1 MMDSAPENIQKS
13 NFTFPQ
19 SQPYQAR
26 FMKTPLQRHC
36 AFFDRDQDGVI
47 SMTDTF
53 RGLRALGYNWMFCLL
68 GVAFIHLTM
77 SYQTS
82 PSWIP
87 SLSMPIYLDRIERCR
102 HGSSTKA
109 YDYEGNVVSY
119 PAVQSVFTRFD
130 HENKGGLNVSELAWM
145 IWNLRDSYD
154 LFGWIMSAAWWIALF
169 VMAADKRGILSQ
181 EVMLSQY
188 DGSIFYALERQQQQS
203 KKEI

>member
-1 MMDSAPENIQKS
+1 MDSAAATQPS
-13 NFTFPQ
+13 NFSFPQ
-19 SQPYQAR
+19 NQAYQAR

-36 AFFDRDQDGVI
+36 AFFDRDGDGVI

-53 RGLRALGYNWMFCLL
+53 RGLRALGYNLLFCLL

-82 PSWIP
+82 PSWWP
-87 SLSMPIYLDRIERCR
+87 SIWMPIYLERIERCR

-109 YDYEGNVVSY
+109 YDFEGNVVSY
-119 PAVQSVFTRFD
+119 PALQSVFARFD
-130 HENKGGLNVSELAWM
+130 SEKRGGLKATELAWM

-154 LFGWIMSAAWWIALF
+154 LFGWMMSAVWWTALF
-169 VMAADKRGILSQ
+169 VLAADKRGVLSQ
-181 EVMLSQY
+181 EIMMAQY